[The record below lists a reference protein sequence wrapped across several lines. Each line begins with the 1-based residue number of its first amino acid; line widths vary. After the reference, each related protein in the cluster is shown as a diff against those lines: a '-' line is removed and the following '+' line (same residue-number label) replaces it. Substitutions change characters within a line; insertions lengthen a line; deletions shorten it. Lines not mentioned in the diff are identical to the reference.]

1 MLVKHQVDYFIKRG
15 ASSRWSFGP
24 NLTWDIDHRE
34 GAFHLM
40 VILHYECAVF
50 RWHHVWNDTWW
61 IKNRLWSL
69 VPSKSTR
76 FSCQSCKFYPSVRLC
91 PSSYKISCPH
101 SCPCLLILIK
111 SSNQSSV
118 DADVRNSAFNNDFR
132 PRRFNCHLYQV
143 LLPHVDLMIIP
154 LTIRVKLQLVMHQ
167 KLKLLLQWNLSQKR
181 KMTWKCNVA
190 TLFNATIFTAT
201 EIFLC
206 SNETPTM
213 CSGSHFKFTVKG
225 TLKMDQSKFG
235 FSLSWP
241 NKSISFP
248 WPQT

>member
-1 MLVKHQVDYFIKRG
+1 MFGTTPGGSKIVYDRLYLLKVRDSP
-15 ASSRWSFGP
+15 ASHVSSIRRFLCVRRPTKSRVR
-24 NLTWDIDHRE
+24 T
-34 GAFHLM
+34 
-40 VILHYECAVF
+40 
-50 RWHHVWNDTWW
+50 HVHA
-61 IKNRLWSL
+61 S
-69 VPSKSTR
+69 
-76 FSCQSCKFYPSVRLC
+76 
-91 PSSYKISCPH
+91 
-101 SCPCLLILIK
+101 LILIE
-111 SSNQSSV
+111 SSKQSSA
-118 DADVRNSAFNNDFR
+118 DADMRVRATLLSIVFFR
-132 PRRFNCHLYQV
+132 PRRLNCHLYQV

-154 LTIRVKLQLVMHQ
+154 LTIRVKPQLVMHQ

-235 FSLSWP
+235 FSLS
-241 NKSISFP
+241 
-248 WPQT
+248 

>member
-1 MLVKHQVDYFIKRG
+1 MFGTTPGGSKIVYDRLYLLKVRDSP
-15 ASSRWSFGP
+15 AS
-24 NLTWDIDHRE
+24 
-34 GAFHLM
+34 
-40 VILHYECAVF
+40 
-50 RWHHVWNDTWW
+50 HVSS
-61 IKNRLWSL
+61 IRLF
-69 VPSKSTR
+69 V
-76 FSCQSCKFYPSVRLC
+76 CVRR
-91 PSSYKISCPH
+91 PTN
-101 SCPCLLILIK
+101 LIK
-111 SSNQSSV
+111 SSNQSSA
-118 DADVRNSAFNNDFR
+118 DADVCNSAFNNAFR

-213 CSGSHFKFTVKG
+213 CSGSRFKFTVKG

-235 FSLSWP
+235 FSLS
-241 NKSISFP
+241 
-248 WPQT
+248 